1 MGSYGNSCPAHLELP
16 LSLARETRD
25 HVTNCLGSIPHVA
38 NHRRCGHA
46 SLPGLS
52 FLIYIQSPPGK
63 NVLLGRLALPYI
75 VPALHALAKLCG
87 QKCRSFIRILGI
99 REACVL
105 VQFACAAKA
114 GRQASTDHDY
124 KSAAFNTPPVYEGP
138 VTATT
143 HGNEIAP
150 STWLEFSSS
159 LMDALTRL
167 VLFDGDVAKL
177 FFGVIA
183 VSRCI

>member
-1 MGSYGNSCPAHLELP
+1 MPSTLGTPPVTGQGDTGSCHEMLGLDPARGQPQALWPRKPSRPEFPHLHP
-16 LSLARETRD
+16 
-25 HVTNCLGSIPHVA
+25 I
-38 NHRRCGHA
+38 
-46 SLPGLS
+46 
-52 FLIYIQSPPGK
+52 PPGK
-63 NVLLGRLALPYI
+63 NVLLVRLALPYI
-75 VPALHALAKLCG
+75 APALHALAKLCG

-124 KSAAFNTPPVYEGP
+124 NSAAFNTPPVYEGP

-159 LMDALTRL
+159 LMDALTRI
-167 VLFDGDVAKL
+167 VLFGGDVAKL